1 MARYKIFTFVDITR
15 SNPLRQETDKIK
27 LGQQSNFN
35 SLIQAI
41 GLRANV
47 DWQQD
52 PAMNTGRLPHPMI
65 GKANHWVW
73 EFETERDYLFLKD
86 SDPVGLLLEDLNGV
100 PIVTDLNNSVDITPA
115 VFRTLG
121 ENPNTWAYEINNSV

>member
-1 MARYKIFTFVDITR
+1 MARYKIITFVDITR

-52 PAMNTGRLPHPMI
+52 PEMNTGRLPHPMI

-86 SDPVGLLLEDLNGV
+86 TDPVGLLLEDLNGV
-100 PIVTDLNNSVDITPA
+100 PIVINLNNSVDITPA

-121 ENPNTWAYEINNSV
+121 DKPNTWAYEISNSV